1 MALSCQGARFPR
13 ALRLFPQLVVV
24 VLVLLASPSAWW
36 ADLPHPDRKSVT
48 HILKVRG
55 AERADGY
62 DLYFV
67 NDTAIAL
74 VVAKIG
80 SEPISCEG
88 YKHSFRTTI
97 VAVPWSDLDR
107 FVPRPPGSASIDGR
121 EREAARRYF
130 LESDKVLRSG
140 LELKCVQ
147 DVSRDG
153 PERIVD
159 SFIFEGIEGRTVRIR
174 PLQRIVIRG
183 GVSTPL
189 PPVNGVPAPH

>member
-1 MALSCQGARFPR
+1 MALSCQRARFR
-13 ALRLFPQLVVV
+13 RVLRLFQLLAVV
-24 VLVLLASPSAWW
+24 VLVLLASPSAWR
-36 ADLPHPDRKSVT
+36 ADVPLPDRKSVT
-48 HILKVRG
+48 HALKVRN
-55 AERADGY
+55 AERAEGY

-67 NDTAIAL
+67 NDTAIEL

-80 SEPISCEG
+80 SEPFPCRG

-107 FVPRPPGSASIDGR
+107 FVPRPPGSASIDGH

-147 DVSRDG
+147 DVPRDG

-159 SFIFEGIEGRTVRIR
+159 SFIFDGIEGRTVRIR
-174 PLQRIVIRG
+174 PLQRVVIRS